1 MPSRKR
7 DNDSWDKTVQKVAF
21 VSVAEQKATI
31 QSMDIMYIDAQIR
44 ELEQQIAAL
53 YAERE
58 ILLNEKKD
66 GEGQCS
72 YIC

>member
-1 MPSRKR
+1 MKR
-7 DNDSWDKTVQKVAF
+7 VNDSWDKPVKKVSF
-21 VSVAEQKATI
+21 VSVAKQKATI

-58 ILLNEKKD
+58 ILLNEKKN